1 MSFDFARVLN
11 GPQPVTQL
19 LEKIEEF
26 GGMRAY
32 DEGKLVQGK
41 VKVPVDLNALTTPG
55 DAGIPIESALLGA
68 TKG

>member
-32 DEGKLVQGK
+32 VVGGYVRCRF
-41 VKVPVDLNALTTPG
+41 T
-55 DAGIPIESALLGA
+55 SR
-68 TKG
+68 